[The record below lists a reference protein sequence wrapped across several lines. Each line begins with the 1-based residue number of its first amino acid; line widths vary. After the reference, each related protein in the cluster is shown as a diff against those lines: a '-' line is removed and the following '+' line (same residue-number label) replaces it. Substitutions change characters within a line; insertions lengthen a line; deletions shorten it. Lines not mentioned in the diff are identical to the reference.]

1 MATLEWSR
9 SDPRPWL
16 GRLANIAWG
25 HWVLLVV
32 LGFAILFPIGL
43 VVVGG
48 LQDPTTGAL
57 TLDNRRRFFGQPGLL
72 DATRNTVLL
81 TLVRQVIGLPIA
93 IFFAWLIART
103 DLPFGRQFEFL
114 FWIAFFLP
122 ALPVTLGWILL
133 LDPSYGL
140 ANQALKAIGIGPFNI
155 YSFWGIA
162 WVHLVGGSIAVKVM
176 LLTPLFR
183 ALDASLEEASRM
195 SGAGVFG
202 TLRRVVVPALAPG
215 IIVVLM
221 LSIIHNL
228 QSFEVEV
235 ILGTPARLSVF
246 STQIY
251 TLIHQPVPDFAAA
264 MALSTAVLVILVP
277 LILIQRRFVNRRQV
291 ATVGSRFRGGRL
303 RLRGWRIPAFLL
315 MLVVTTLMTVVPVAF
330 LVAGSVMKLFGFFDI
345 PDPWTTKHWE
355 EVLGNT
361 IFLKSLATTFAVGL
375 TTAIAGLV
383 LVTLVAYAIV
393 RSRFR
398 GRGGLDFVSWL
409 PSIFPG
415 IILGVGLL
423 RFFLTFPPIQF
434 LYGTVFV
441 LAFALVIGGMT
452 TGTQVIKSGLG
463 QLGRDLED
471 AARIGGGGWLSVM
484 RRVVI
489 PLMTPTLMAVAALTF
504 IGAAR
509 DVSSTVL
516 LATGETRTLALLQLN
531 YMYDGSYENGA
542 VVGVIV
548 VGLTTGVAIL
558 ARFIGLRVAMRD

>member
-9 SDPRPWL
+9 PGPRLWL
-16 GRLANIAWG
+16 ARLASVAWG
-25 HWVLLVV
+25 HWLLLVV
-32 LGFAILFPIGL
+32 LGFAVLFPIAL
-43 VVVGG
+43 VVLGG
-48 LQDPTTGAL
+48 LQDPATGGL
-57 TLDNRRRFFGQPGLL
+57 TLENWRRFFGQPGLL
-72 DATRNTVLL
+72 DATRNTILL
-81 TLVRQVIGLPIA
+81 TVVRQGIGLPIA

-140 ANQALKAIGIGPFNI
+140 ANEVLKRVGLGPFDI

-195 SGAGVFG
+195 AGAGVFG

-228 QSFEVEV
+228 QSFEVET
-235 ILGTPARLSVF
+235 ILGTPARISVF

-251 TLIHQPVPDFAAA
+251 TLIRQVKPDFEAA
-264 MALSTAVLVILVP
+264 MALSTAVLVLLVP
-277 LILIQRRFVNRRQV
+277 LILVQRRFVNRRQV
-291 ATVGSRFRGGRL
+291 STMGSRFRSGRL
-303 RLRGWRIPAFLL
+303 RLRGWRIPAFVM
-315 MLVVTTLMTVVPVAF
+315 MLVVTTLMTVVPVGF
-330 LVAGSVMKLFGFFDI
+330 LVAGSTMRLFGFFHI
-345 PDPWTTKHWE
+345 QDPWTLKHWE
-355 EVLGNT
+355 GVLENPV
-361 IFLKSLATTFAVGL
+361 FLRSLGTTLAVGL
-375 TTAIAGLV
+375 TTAVIGLI
-383 LVTLVAYAIV
+383 LVTGVAYVIV
-393 RSRFR
+393 RGRFR
-398 GRGGLDFVSWL
+398 GRAGLDFVSWL

-423 RFFLTFPPIQF
+423 RFFLTFPPLQAV
-434 LYGTVFV
+434 YGTALV
-441 LAFALVIGGMT
+441 LVFALVIGGMT
-452 TGTQVIKSGLG
+452 TGTQLIKSGLG

-471 AARIGGGGWLSVM
+471 AARIGGGGWLAVM
-484 RRVVI
+484 RRVVL
-489 PLMTPTLMAVAALTF
+489 PLMTPTLLAVAALTF

-516 LATGETRTLALLQLN
+516 LVTGETRTLALLQLG
-531 YMYDGSYENGA
+531 YMADGSYERGA

-558 ARFIGLRVAMRD
+558 ARLLGLRVAMRD